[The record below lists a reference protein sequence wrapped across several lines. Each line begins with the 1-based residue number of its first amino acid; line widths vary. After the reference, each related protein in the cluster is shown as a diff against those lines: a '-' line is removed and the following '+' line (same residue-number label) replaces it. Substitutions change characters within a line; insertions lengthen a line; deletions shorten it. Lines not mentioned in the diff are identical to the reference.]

1 MEYFAVEGGWP
12 LEGQVPVHGAKN
24 SALPILAATL
34 LADGESIIHNCPS
47 LTDCAAAL
55 EILSCLGC
63 RVRREGETVVVNTA
77 CRRGHTIPDDLMGRM
92 RASVLFLGPL
102 LARDGAATA
111 CWPGG
116 CALGARPID
125 LHIQAFQALGAQGR
139 SWNGQ
144 LFFHAPTGLSGCRIV
159 LPIPS
164 VGATENAMLAAC
176 GARGLTI
183 LDNPAREPEI
193 VDLQNFLRCLG
204 ARVEGAGTGRIA
216 IQGGCPLHPGEYR
229 VMADRIV
236 SATYLCAVA
245 CAGGEGELLGDGRG
259 APGPRFG
266 RPHRSRVRDWP
277 GARPAANPP
286 DRRAAGLWRPAH
298 RPLPRLSHRCPAAA
312 GSGGRRGLGAE
323 PDHRD
328 HFRPPVPLPGGA
340 DCHGGGGANR
350 GGHGVLFR
358 PYPPRGAGGGH
369 RPAGGR
375 SPHPGGLGR
384 PGGEPGLRSA
394 PHRPG
399 LPGAG
404 RVPCG
409 PGRADSSGN
418 PARGWMLN
426 TGRGNRYGETRDPN
440 QIP

>member
-176 GARGLTI
+176 GARGTTTI
-183 LDNPAREPEI
+183 VGAAREPEI
-193 VDLQNFLRCLG
+193 VDLQNFLNAMG
-204 ARVEGAGTGRIA
+204 ARVSGAGSPVVA
-216 IQGGCPLHPGEYR
+216 VEGGMPLHPAEHT
-229 VMADRIV
+229 VMGDRIAA
-236 SATYLCAVA
+236 ATYLCAA
-245 CAGGEGELLGDGRG
+245 GAAGGRLELEGAEASSLAAVTTCLQEAGCEIKILGNRVALNSRGRLRGIRPVRTAPYPGFPTDAQAVLMAALAGGTGTTMFVENMFDSRYRHVDELSRMGADIQLAGRV
-259 APGPRFG
+259 AVVTG
-266 RPHRSRVRDWP
+266 RPLHAAKVHSTDLRG
-277 GARPAANPP
+277 GAALVVAA
-286 DRRAAGLWRPAH
+286 
-298 RPLPRLSHRCPAAA
+298 
-312 GSGGRRGLGAE
+312 LGAE
-323 PDHRD
+323 GVSQVSGLEHIR
-328 HFRPPVPLPGGA
+328 
-340 DCHGGGGANR
+340 R
-350 GGHGVLFR
+350 GYEDLEGQLTALGVQVRLI
-358 PYPPRGAGGGH
+358 H
-369 RPAGGR
+369 
-375 SPHPGGLGR
+375 
-384 PGGEPGLRSA
+384 
-394 PHRPG
+394 
-399 LPGAG
+399 
-404 RVPCG
+404 
-409 PGRADSSGN
+409 
-418 PARGWMLN
+418 
-426 TGRGNRYGETRDPN
+426 
-440 QIP
+440 

>member
-1 MEYFAVEGGWP
+1 MMEYFAVEGGWP

-204 ARVEGAGTGRIA
+204 ARVEG
-216 IQGGCPLHPGEYR
+216 
-229 VMADRIV
+229 
-236 SATYLCAVA
+236 
-245 CAGGEGELLGDGRG
+245 
-259 APGPRFG
+259 
-266 RPHRSRVRDWP
+266 
-277 GARPAANPP
+277 
-286 DRRAAGLWRPAH
+286 
-298 RPLPRLSHRCPAAA
+298 RC
-312 GSGGRRGLGAE
+312 
-323 PDHRD
+323 
-328 HFRPPVPLPGGA
+328 FRQEA
-340 DCHGGGGANR
+340 
-350 GGHGVLFR
+350 
-358 PYPPRGAGGGH
+358 
-369 RPAGGR
+369 
-375 SPHPGGLGR
+375 
-384 PGGEPGLRSA
+384 
-394 PHRPG
+394 
-399 LPGAG
+399 
-404 RVPCG
+404 
-409 PGRADSSGN
+409 
-418 PARGWMLN
+418 
-426 TGRGNRYGETRDPN
+426 
-440 QIP
+440 

>member
-1 MEYFAVEGGWP
+1 MMEYFAVEGGWP

-176 GARGLTI
+176 GAQGLTI

-204 ARVEGAGTGRIA
+204 GGRGHRPDRHPRRLPPAPRGVPGDGGPDRVGHLPLRRSLRRGRGGAA
-216 IQGGCPLHPGEYR
+216 
-229 VMADRIV
+229 
-236 SATYLCAVA
+236 
-245 CAGGEGELLGDGRG
+245 GDGRG

-266 RPHRSRVRDWP
+266 RPHRSRV
-277 GARPAANPP
+277 
-286 DRRAAGLWRPAH
+286 
-298 RPLPRLSHRCPAAA
+298 
-312 GSGGRRGLGAE
+312 
-323 PDHRD
+323 
-328 HFRPPVPLPGGA
+328 
-340 DCHGGGGANR
+340 
-350 GGHGVLFR
+350 
-358 PYPPRGAGGGH
+358 
-369 RPAGGR
+369 
-375 SPHPGGLGR
+375 
-384 PGGEPGLRSA
+384 
-394 PHRPG
+394 
-399 LPGAG
+399 
-404 RVPCG
+404 
-409 PGRADSSGN
+409 
-418 PARGWMLN
+418 
-426 TGRGNRYGETRDPN
+426 
-440 QIP
+440 